1 MSKYRNENYTQ
12 ISGLLKALSNEHRLR
27 IFVRLVQCCTPG
39 TLCDVKANITP
50 CVSQL
55 GEDLNI
61 VPSTLSHHM
70 KELRQA
76 GLIKMQRDG
85 QKMQCWVEPE
95 MLALLND
102 FFAELDSQNCAE

>member
-1 MSKYRNENYTQ
+1 MSKYRNKNFSR

-27 IFVRLVQCCTPG
+27 IFVRLVQCCQPG
-39 TLCDVKANITP
+39 TMCDVKGQLTP

-76 GLIKMQRDG
+76 GLIKMQRQG

-95 MLALLND
+95 VLEELKMFFGELND
-102 FFAELDSQNCAE
+102 G